1 MKKIITTLALGV
13 AVSAVA
19 SEFIWN
25 GMQDSKFWDTTT
37 ANFFDKDFFLPIP
50 VAYTAGGKAVFDDTR
65 DLTSGKTLYVIGDI
79 NCDTIKVNNDTCQ
92 YIMRGKK
99 SGTQAAQFSGT
110 GVLYKTGAAEL
121 VLDSITNLKGTVINK
136 GTISQLTAGTINIIG
151 PSLKF
156 TGDASV
162 KYGQAQTDKKS
173 VCTSSFNIPA
183 GVTANIYFT
192 RYQTIT
198 NTLTGGGTLNFF
210 SSGERSIL
218 AIDGGANWRD
228 FTGPINICKYN
239 MGYNPGFNGLI
250 LQTNKNWAQTKK
262 VVNAPGDT
270 VTVADP
276 QADST
281 FYNKSVTIKSGA
293 TISASSSGTRCYI
306 VGELKADDETSNVYG
321 YYRSSTSPIIYW
333 MLGSSNTNSTLPA
346 TFRPQTFRPDNKV
359 GLIKVGTGILKLT
372 SGKNYI
378 TAGIDVREGKLF
390 VSNPE
395 GTRSGTG
402 HPAVTNGTILTVQ
415 SAGTLGGTGR
425 ISGSVDCY
433 GKLEPGEDA
442 IGTLTLADTLNAA
455 SPKKVELILRPTAV
469 TTMEVQS
476 GNNYDKIVGADSL
489 RFDGKLVVKMLSGGT
504 ITSGDTLKLFNAK
517 AISSKSIGFAS
528 VELPSVSGIEWDQTN
543 LNTNGYIVAKSAS
556 GVRNTLTEK
565 IALFPNPTN
574 GVFTVS
580 VPEGKGTSLTVIN
593 SQGAL
598 VVSQAISKVE
608 SKVSLNHLA
617 KGIYLVNIK
626 TTEGTVTR
634 KVSVQ

>member
-65 DLTSGKTLYVIGDI
+65 DLTSGKTVYVIGDI
-79 NCDTIKVNNDTCQ
+79 NSDTIRVNNDTCQ

-121 VLDSITNLKGTVINK
+121 VLDSIANLKGTVINK
-136 GTISQLTAGTINIIG
+136 GKIRQLNAGTIDIFG
-151 PSLKF
+151 PTLKF
-156 TGDASV
+156 TGNASV
-162 KYGQAQTDKKS
+162 EFAQNAADKKS
-173 VCTSSFNIPA
+173 VCTSAIDILQNT
-183 GVTANIYFT
+183 TANIYFT
-192 RYQTIT
+192 RYQSIT
-198 NTLTGGGTLNFF
+198 NRLTGNGTLNFY
-210 SSGERSIL
+210 SSGER
-218 AIDGGANWRD
+218 AIVKFNGGADWSKFNG
-228 FTGPINICKYN
+228 TITINKYN
-239 MGYNPGFNGLI
+239 MGYNPGFSGAI
-250 LQTNKNWAQTKK
+250 FATGKNWAQTKK
-262 VVNAPGDT
+262 VKDPVTGDSI
-270 VTVADP
+270 VVADP

-281 FYNKSVTIKSGA
+281 FYGKALTIKTGA
-293 TISASSSGTRCYI
+293 AIAAESGTRCFM
-306 VGELKADDETSNVYG
+306 VGELKADDETSTVYG
-321 YYRSSTSPIIYW
+321 YYKSSTSPIIYW
-333 MLGSSNTNSTLPA
+333 MLGSSNTNSSLPA
-346 TFRPQTFRPDNKV
+346 TIRPQTFRPDNKV

-378 TAGIDVREGKLF
+378 TAGIEVREGKLF

-442 IGTLTLADTLNAA
+442 IGTLTLADTLGAA
-455 SPKKVELILRPTAV
+455 TPKKVELILRPTSV

-476 GNNYDKIVGADSL
+476 GSNYDKIVGADSL
-489 RFDGKLVVKMLSGGT
+489 RFDGKLVVKLVSGGT
-504 ITSGDTLKLFNAK
+504 ITTGDTLKLFNAK
-517 AISSKSIGFAS
+517 AMSSKSVGFAS

-543 LNTNGYIVAKSAS
+543 LNTNGYIVAKSTS
-556 GVRNTLTEK
+556 GVKNTIAEK

-574 GVFTVS
+574 GEFTVS
-580 VPEGKGTSLTVIN
+580 VPEGKGISLTVIN

-598 VVSQAISKVE
+598 VVSQAISAVE
-608 SKVSLNHLA
+608 SKVSLSHLA

-626 TTEGTVTR
+626 TTEGTITR